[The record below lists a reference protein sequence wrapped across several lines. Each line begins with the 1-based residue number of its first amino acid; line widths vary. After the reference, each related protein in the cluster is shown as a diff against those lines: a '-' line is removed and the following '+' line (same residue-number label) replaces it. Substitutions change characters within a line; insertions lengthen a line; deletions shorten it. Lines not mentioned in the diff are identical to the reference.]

1 MAQDPEAD
9 VLRVVNRLHH
19 NYDATATAGYRD
31 VALNVRL
38 ETAEIASLGLNSHV
52 CEVQLVLIDFAK
64 IKVIVRVTS
73 VPIEHVPCPNNAH
86 IDKVLDTVLIFVCML
101 QSDRGHARYV
111 LWRDQR
117 GA

>member
-19 NYDATATAGYRD
+19 NYATAGYRD

-73 VPIEHVPCPNNAH
+73 VSRTCS
-86 IDKVLDTVLIFVCML
+86 LF
-101 QSDRGHARYV
+101 Q
-111 LWRDQR
+111 QR
-117 GA
+117 PH